1 MSTYLYRLGR
11 WCARH
16 AWATILVW
24 VLIIGS
30 AAGAMATL
38 AKPLSTEFSIP
49 GTEFQRVL
57 ADLKSEIPEAAGGTG
72 TVTFQTTDGKA
83 FTKEQRAAISG
94 VVKEWD
100 QVDGV
105 MTAIDPFAMQRQIDG
120 GPEKIADGQKQID
133 DGRAQIAAAQKKIDA
148 GQKQIDDALASGIP
162 KKYVFLASTELQKGR
177 DEINVNTEKLDAAQA
192 RLEVG
197 KQNQAA
203 SSGMRFVNQDGNVAF
218 GQVIFTDAIDS
229 VPPATKQKI
238 PALGASLADQ
248 GIEVNYSSDLTSD
261 FSSIIGPGE
270 ILGLIIA
277 AVVLLV
283 MLGSL
288 LAAGLPL
295 LTALVGVGVGLMA
308 ALSFSHW
315 VTMNDITPALA
326 LMLGLAVGIDY
337 SLFLVHRHRENLAH
351 GLPLV
356 ESIARAVGTSG
367 NAVVV
372 AGMTV
377 FVALAAL
384 VVTGIPFLGTMG
396 LVAAGTVAISVV
408 VAITLTPALLKLLG
422 HRVLSRRSRRQF
434 AAADADDE
442 RAEAA
447 VGGGLP
453 GSNNADAK
461 GWGGLITSHPHIV
474 LAVTTLLLIILSLP
488 LPNLRL
494 GLPDG
499 STQPSAST
507 GYKSYA
513 AINDN
518 FGPGANGAIIAVGSL
533 DAPTGTDSLNA
544 KGAAVAERLSEM
556 DGVAYV
562 VPVGISDDR
571 DTIAYQIVPTT
582 GPSEQATVDLVNRL
596 RDSAPQLAG
605 GTGLH
610 VGFTGKTVANID
622 ISATLAS
629 ALPRYLAI
637 VVGISMILLL
647 LVFRSILVPLIATGG
662 FLLSLTAS
670 FGAVVAVFQWGWL
683 GPVFGVEHP
692 GPVLS
697 FLPIIVTGVL
707 FGLAM
712 DYQMFLVTGMR
723 EAWAHGQSA
732 KHAVRTGFRHGA
744 GVVTAAALI
753 MAAVFAGF
761 IHAQLTMIRPIG
773 FALATGV
780 LIDAFLVRMTAIPA
794 AMYVLGEKAWYIPRW
809 LDRILPDLDVEGAKL
824 QVERERAMAVE
835 AGRSSDGS
843 GDAGSSGESGGPGA
857 AADGSDPGDSDQ
869 SLANLARTPQ

>member
-11 WCARH
+11 WCATH
-16 AWATILVW
+16 AWATILAW
-24 VLIIGS
+24 VLIIAG
-30 AAGAMATL
+30 AGGAMATL
-38 AKPLSTEFSIP
+38 ATPLSTEFSIP

-57 ADLKSEIPEAAGGTG
+57 ANLKSEIPEAAGGTG
-72 TVTFQTTDGKA
+72 TVTFQSTDGKA
-83 FTKEQRAAISG
+83 FTPEQRKAISG

-120 GPEKIADGQKQID
+120 GPDQIADGQKQIN
-133 DGRAQIAAAQKKIDA
+133 DGRAKIAAAQKRIDA
-148 GQKQIDDALASGIP
+148 GQKQIDDALASGIE
-162 KKYVFLASTELQKGR
+162 KKYVYLASTELQKGR
-177 DEINVNTEKLDAAQA
+177 DEIFVNTQKLDAAQA

-197 KQNQAA
+197 RRNQDA
-203 SSGMRFVNQDGNVAF
+203 SHGMRFVTQRGDVAF

-270 ILGLIIA
+270 ILGLVIA
-277 AVVLLV
+277 AIVLLV

-295 LTALVGVGVGLMA
+295 LTALVGVAVGLMA
-308 ALSFSHW
+308 ALSLSHW

-337 SLFLVHRHRENLAH
+337 SLFLVHRHRQNLAH
-351 GLPLV
+351 GLPLI
-356 ESIARAVGTSG
+356 ESIGRAVGTSG

-396 LVAAGTVAISVV
+396 LVAAATVAIAVL
-408 VAITLTPALLKLLG
+408 VALTLTPALLTLLG
-422 HRVLSRRSRRQF
+422 HRVLSRRSRRRL
-434 AAADADDE
+434 AAAIENDE
-442 RAEAA
+442 HTEAM

-453 GSNNADAK
+453 GSANADAK
-461 GWGGLITSHPHIV
+461 GWGGLITTHPHIV
-474 LAVTTLLLIILSLP
+474 LATTTVLLLLLSLP

-499 STQPSAST
+499 STQPAAST

-513 AINDN
+513 TINDN
-518 FGPGANGAIIAVGSL
+518 FGPGANGAIIAVGTL
-533 DAPTGTDSLNA
+533 DAPTGTDDLNA
-544 KGAAVAERLSEM
+544 KGAAVAQRLS
-556 DGVAYV
+556 DLPGVAYV
-562 VPVGISDDR
+562 VPVGSSADR

-596 RDSAPQLAG
+596 RSSAAQLAG
-605 GTGLH
+605 ATGLDL
-610 VGFTGKTVANID
+610 GFTGKTVANID

-670 FGAVVAVFQWGWL
+670 FGAVVAVYQWGWL

-723 EAWAHGQSA
+723 EAWAHGQPA

-780 LIDAFLVRMTAIPA
+780 LIDAFLVRMTATPA
-794 AMYVLGEKAWYIPRW
+794 AMYILGEKAWYLPRW

-824 QVERERAMAVE
+824 QAERERAMAAD
-835 AGRSSDGS
+835 AGRSADGPS
-843 GDAGSSGESGGPGA
+843 DAGTTGDPDTSGESSEPQP
-857 AADGSDPGDSDQ
+857 ADADQ
-869 SLANLARTPQ
+869 SLANLARTTQ